1 MPGTIHPVLT
11 SPIVAYSIQID
22 PPARLGIVTFS
33 GIVDG
38 RDLMDSIAALYEH
51 ADWEPD
57 FDMLW
62 DASAISQLIIDPA
75 DVQRIAAQS
84 NEYAHRIGPGRTAM
98 VLTREIDLAI
108 NRLMLH
114 RQGPRPRE
122 RRVFDRIAPAMAWL
136 RGEEA
141 SDANAASTGE
151 AA

>member
-11 SPIVAYSIQID
+11 SPPVAYNIQID
-22 PPARLGIVTFS
+22 PSARLGIVTFS

-38 RDLMDSIAALYEH
+38 RDLMDSIAALYGH

-62 DASAISQLIIDPA
+62 DASALSQLIIDP
-75 DVQRIAAQS
+75 DDIQRISAQS
-84 NEYAHRIGPGRTAM
+84 KEHAHQVGPGRTAI
-98 VLTREIDLAI
+98 VVTRDIDFAI
-108 NRLMLH
+108 NRLMLY

-122 RRVFDRIAPAMAWL
+122 RRVFERVAEAMVWL
-136 RGEEA
+136 RGE
-141 SDANAASTGE
+141 DAAGE